1 MFFSMILS
9 HVTANL
15 VLHSFSRNVCRSYI
29 YFFEVEVM
37 HTIKMKR
44 LIYLRDNSIRIF
56 LKDIRQLLRIRCSV
70 VISKKCAFAKLKANG
85 SVSLVLISERAL
97 IRAIKF

>member
-1 MFFSMILS
+1 MFVAATSI
-9 HVTANL
+9 
-15 VLHSFSRNVCRSYI
+15 
-29 YFFEVEVM
+29 FFEVEVM
-37 HTIKMKR
+37 HTLKKEKIN
-44 LIYLRDNSIRIF
+44 LLTGQFYPDF

-97 IRAIKF
+97 IRAIKFWFESFP

>member
-9 HVTANL
+9 HVTGNL

-37 HTIKMKR
+37 HTLKMKKIDLLTGQFYPDFFKR
-44 LIYLRDNSIRIF
+44 HSSIITYTLF
-56 LKDIRQLLRIRCSV
+56 SSDIEKVCFR
-70 VISKKCAFAKLKANG
+70 
-85 SVSLVLISERAL
+85 
-97 IRAIKF
+97 